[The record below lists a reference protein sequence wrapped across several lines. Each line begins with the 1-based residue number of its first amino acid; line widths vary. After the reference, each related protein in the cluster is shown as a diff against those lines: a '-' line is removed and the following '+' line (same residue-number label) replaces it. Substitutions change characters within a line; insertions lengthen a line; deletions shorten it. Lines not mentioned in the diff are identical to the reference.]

1 MRHNAVQR
9 CLGHHACASVVGAFI
24 LVYLGSALSADEITA
39 PELISIPA
47 GPFIT
52 GSDRAEREYAYQLD
66 EQAYGHRL
74 TREQRWY
81 ENERTRQQVTLGA
94 FAIMKYLVTNRDY
107 LRFLLATGHRAP
119 DVDPQTW
126 QSYGLIHPYER
137 TRRHAWEDGK
147 PPVGR
152 LDHPVVL
159 VSHADA
165 TAYAAW
171 LSAQLGG
178 TWRLP
183 TELEWEKAARGTD
196 GRWFSWGHTWQPTL
210 ANTHDLGPFD
220 TMPVGSFPKGQS
232 PFGLLDPAG
241 QVFEWTADTAG
252 QGRVAV
258 KGGGSWDDKGCGVC
272 RPAARHTRPV
282 ALKHVLVGFRLVREV
297 Q

>member
-1 MRHNAVQR
+1 MI
-9 CLGHHACASVVGAFI
+9 LI
-24 LVYLGSALSADEITA
+24 LVGIGGALSAAELTA
-39 PELISIPA
+39 PKRIHIPA

-66 EQAYGHRL
+66 EQGYGHGL

-81 ENERTRQQVTLGA
+81 ENERARQQVTLGA
-94 FAIMKYLVTNRDY
+94 FAIMKRLVTNRDY
-107 LRFLLATGHRAP
+107 RRFLDATGHRAP
-119 DVDPQTW
+119 DVDRQTW
-126 QSYGLIHPYER
+126 QGYGLVHPYEH
-137 TRRHAWEDGK
+137 TRRHAWRDGK
-147 PPVGR
+147 PPAGR

-165 TAYAAW
+165 SAYAAW
-171 LSAQLGG
+171 LSAQLGE

-196 GRWFSWGHTWQPTL
+196 GQWFPWGPTWEPTL

-220 TMPVGSFPKGQS
+220 TLPVGAFPTGQS
-232 PFGLLDPAG
+232 PFGMLDPAG

-252 QGRVAV
+252 QGRVVV
-258 KGGGSWDDKGCGVC
+258 KGAGSWDDKGCGVC

-282 ALKHVLVGFRLVREV
+282 ALTHMLIGFRLVREV
-297 Q
+297 P